1 MILVTGGLGFIGSHT
16 VRALLDLG
24 EGCVLVQRRT
34 AEVPAGLADAQVAVE
49 QVRGLHALAAQFRS
63 AH

>member
-34 AEVPAGLADAQVAVE
+34 AEAPASLAGAQVAVAPPGA
-49 QVRGLHALAAQFRS
+49 QSVRTRHCR
-63 AH
+63 